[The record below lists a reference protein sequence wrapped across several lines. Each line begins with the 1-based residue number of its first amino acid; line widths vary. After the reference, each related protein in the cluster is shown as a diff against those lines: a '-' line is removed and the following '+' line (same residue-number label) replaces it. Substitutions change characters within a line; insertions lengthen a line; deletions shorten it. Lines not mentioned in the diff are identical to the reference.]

1 MIRTGTRVKITN
13 PNSKFINKRGKVYD
27 ASRKEFFIEVI
38 VPKTKQRILM
48 AMPRKYVKAV

>member
-1 MIRTGTRVKITN
+1 MWNSSWFPPN

-48 AMPRKYVKAV
+48 AMPRKYVKTL